1 MKFYHVSHRKLREGT
16 ILTIGVYGER
26 IRRHDFVKDYYSTYI
41 KEEIFESIR
50 SLNYPALPSRL
61 NCVFLFAEL
70 ATAKAFYG
78 NKGRYN
84 DYVYEVEIEEG
95 EPLTVEMDLLCCDG
109 VSYQE
114 ICNCAHKYWE
124 QIRHP
129 NSSTLEVLLAG
140 KAKVKKMVLAPSNI
154 WDL

>member
-26 IRRHDFVKDYYSTYI
+26 IRRHDFIENEYPTYI
-41 KEEIFESIR
+41 KEEIVEAIR
-50 SLNYPALPSRL
+50 ANHYAHLPSRL

-70 ATAKAFYG
+70 AIAKEFYA
-78 NKGRYN
+78 NRGRYKG
-84 DYVYEVEIEEG
+84 YVYEVVIEEG
-95 EPLTVEMDLLCCDG
+95 EALEVEMDLMNCDG
-109 VSYQE
+109 LSYQDVSR
-114 ICNCAHKYWE
+114 CAHKYWT
-124 QIRHP
+124 QVQHP
-129 NSSTLEVLLAG
+129 NSGTLEILLEG